1 MLSSFKS
8 KLPTLLI
15 LAGAVLLAYVAVQ
28 YATMFY
34 AQKQLARQWQAQ
46 QQKVSS
52 ISPPPSTLAAG
63 DSLTRLSI
71 PKLRFSAMVVEGSER
86 RQLLLGPGHMRSTAF
101 PGAPGN
107 SVITG
112 HRDTFFRHIVDLDKG
127 DRIVVERGGG
137 SYTYEVAYKKVVR
150 PTDLWVTEATSDTRL
165 TLLTCYPIHYIGP
178 APERLVVVA
187 KLVSSSGAAPA
198 KVATASAAVHDGS
211 QATAGGS
218 RKQ

>member
-15 LAGAVLLAYVAVQ
+15 LAGAALLAYVAVQ
-28 YATMFY
+28 YATMSY
-34 AQKQLARQWQAQ
+34 GQKQLARQWQAQ
-46 QQKVSS
+46 QRKVSS
-52 ISPPPSTLAAG
+52 ASPPSSTLAVA

-71 PKLRFSAMVVEGSER
+71 PKLNFSAVVLEGTER
-86 RQLLLGPGHMRSTAF
+86 RQLLLGPGHMRSTVF
-101 PGAPGN
+101 PGASGN

-112 HRDTFFRHIVDLDKG
+112 HRDTFFRHIVELDKG

-137 SYTYEVAYKKVVR
+137 SYIYEVAYKKVVQ
-150 PTDLWVTEATSDTRL
+150 PTELWVTEATSDTRL

-187 KLVSSSGAAPA
+187 KLVSSGSTPPA
-198 KVATASAAVHDGS
+198 KIATASAPVRDGHEV
-211 QATAGGS
+211 S